1 MKWSNADHGDSV
13 FQEMSQWRPAR
24 RAAAQDI
31 HTTLFALPDALNIQ
45 NNLIEFF
52 EVCVRFY
59 SIESPGRQAFENR
72 MKIRRRMTLHAS

>member
-24 RAAAQDI
+24 RTAAQDI

-59 SIESPGRQAFENR
+59 SIESSGRQAFENR